1 MLAVGLIGA
10 FSSFKIRVLADH
22 VRPIIALPLA
32 QFSLVANDLFGTQ
45 TIILCQRN
53 ERDVHVR
60 GFLVEMHDGGH
71 KGFRTLFL
79 FQKFKRMFKIF
90 FDLLLRLVLEE
101 TGRTGNQDF
110 DQLHTVRPHA
120 ASCFGNLLFGFLPIG
135 MFRLNQVEV
144 ERAPARIHVWI
155 AGVFLF
161 GTFVM
166 GFNPADFRPFI
177 F

>member
-10 FSSFKIRVLADH
+10 FSAFKIRVLADH

-45 TIILCQRN
+45 TVILCQRN

-71 KGFRTLFL
+71 KGFRSLFL
-79 FQKFKRMFKIF
+79 FQKFKRVFKI
-90 FDLLLRLVLEE
+90 LLDFILRLVLEE
-101 TGRTGNQDF
+101 TGCTGNQNF
-110 DQLHTVRPHA
+110 DQLHAVRSHA
-120 ASCFGNLLFGFLPIG
+120 ASRFGNLPFGFLSIG

-144 ERAPARIHVWI
+144 ERAPVRIHVWI
-155 AGVFLF
+155 AGVFFF